1 MADGIPMKI
10 VTIGGTGFIGHE
22 LSKDLSEQGHEI
34 IAIDNHSGY
43 GLLDRNELAWL
54 LPARLARMPLVK
66 FIKADVNDR
75 TKIKSLL
82 LDIQPDC
89 IVYLAAFPRAKAVD
103 DNLVLASDTMIT
115 SLTSVAE
122 IAKKMGSKFLFISSS
137 MVYGEW
143 PSYEIDESH
152 KPDPT
157 GMYGNLKYLGE
168 QILRHILPESDLL
181 ITRLTGV
188 YGPWDATDRVVS
200 KMFRSALRDDPIIV
214 NGVHMMLDLTYI
226 TDTVSALAT
235 GINKQASGLYNISS
249 GTGTT
254 LFELACD
261 IHRITQSESEIVT
274 AGADPRYKQR
284 GALNHSKATRDLNY
298 SPKTDLERGLT
309 QYLEWL
315 TIKGFVKKS

>member
-1 MADGIPMKI
+1 MKI
-10 VTIGGTGFIGHE
+10 VTIGGTGFIGHQ
-22 LSKDLSEQGHEI
+22 LSKDLSEQGHEV
-34 IAIDNHSGY
+34 IAIDNHSDY
-43 GLLDRNELAWL
+43 GLLDKNELAWL

-75 TKIKSLL
+75 NKIISLL
-82 LDIQPDC
+82 SDIQPDW

-115 SLTSVAE
+115 SLMSVAE
-122 IAKKMGSKFLFISSS
+122 QAKKLRSKILFISSS

-152 KPDPT
+152 KPDPM
-157 GMYGNLKYLGE
+157 GMYGTLKYAGE
-168 QILRHILPESDLL
+168 QILRNVLDADDLL

-200 KMFRSALRDDPIIV
+200 RMFRSALRDDPIIV
-214 NGVHMMLDLTYI
+214 HGVHMMLDLTYI
-226 TDTVSALAT
+226 TDTVSALVT

-261 IHRITQSESEIVT
+261 IHRLSSSESEIVT
-274 AGADPRYKQR
+274 SAQDPRYKQR
-284 GALNHSKATRDLNY
+284 GALNHSKAARDLSY
-298 SPKTDLERGLT
+298 DPKTDLESGLRN
-309 QYLEWL
+309 YLMWL
-315 TIKGFVKKS
+315 REYNFVKTSR